1 MRHLKSMF
9 WLPLVTAFAPIL
21 LGIVG
26 GLRAD
31 RSDLFMPSAFI
42 LPAAFAFTLW
52 PVMLRVVHA
61 PKSSPRTRL
70 QLALL
75 CAAQDMRGT
84 ALATFL
90 FALGVTVSLAA
101 GSAVVWAFE
110 SYPMALL
117 ATVATIV
124 FACIPAIHVMELR
137 TKHLALRAASI
148 RDLLRIGWLF
158 APATLAVIAIAALA
172 TREPLPMHVI
182 TEGRG
187 IQRVRGMLPELG
199 ERDRLSTRHFVV
211 DVTNA
216 WTQDGDDGH
225 FVVHIRPT
233 RGAAYDVRSPFE
245 PTYAGLRTTS
255 CGTNCETV
263 SVQGPDWSMSI
274 ELGEDGRRRDD
285 TSIHRVTM
293 RVGAFGAAALAAI
306 TLILLVMGIRIGRV
320 SRELKSLTG
329 ANFRHQFA
337 GTLHAESV
345 KVRDGVLLSSN
356 ASITILDG
364 AVSLQLPESLALL
377 AADEALH
384 DATQSPV
391 TVLMHG
397 QPEFATHRTGRVPLA
412 SNAHVILGAS
422 ERIEH
427 QALSRITAR
436 IVPQAAYGIAAI
448 ALILSAMLIA

>member
-1 MRHLKSMF
+1 MRHLKLMF
-9 WLPLVTAFAPIL
+9 WFPLVSAFAPIL

-26 GLRAD
+26 AIRAD
-31 RSDLFMPSAFI
+31 RGDLFIPSAFI
-42 LPAAFAFTLW
+42 LPIAFALTLW

-61 PKSSPRTRL
+61 PKSSLRASL
-70 QLALL
+70 QFAVLR
-75 CAAQDMRGT
+75 AAQDMRGT
-84 ALATFL
+84 AISTFR

-110 SYPMALL
+110 SYFMALL
-117 ATVATIV
+117 VTLVTIV
-124 FACIPAIHVMELR
+124 FACIPAIHVLETR
-137 TKHLALRAASI
+137 TKRLAPRTTSI
-148 RDLLRIGWLF
+148 DDLLRMGWMF
-158 APATLAVIAIAALA
+158 APATLAVITIAALA

-187 IQRVRGMLPELG
+187 IQHVRGMLPELG

-216 WTQDGDDGH
+216 GTQRDDGQ

-245 PTYAGLRTTS
+245 PTYAGLRTSS
-255 CGTNCETV
+255 CGTDCETV
-263 SVQGPDWSMSI
+263 LVQGPDWSMSI

-285 TSIHRVTM
+285 TSINRVTT

-306 TLILLVMGIRIGRV
+306 TLVLLAMGIRIGRV
-320 SRELKSLTG
+320 SREMKRLTG

-337 GTLHAESV
+337 GTLHAESANI
-345 KVRDGVLLSSN
+345 RDGVLVSSN

-377 AADEALH
+377 AADEALQ
-384 DATQSPV
+384 DPTQSLL
-391 TVLMHG
+391 TVLMHE

-412 SNAHVILGAS
+412 STAHVILGAR

-436 IVPQAAYGIAAI
+436 VVPQTAYAI
-448 ALILSAMLIA
+448 AVIALLLSAMLIA